1 MTATSYWR
9 GHAIVHDGTQW
20 IYSDTW
26 QPVSAN
32 KERPCGH
39 CGRPNRADGHDA
51 CLGELPGVVNACCGH
66 GNAAEAYVH
75 YDDGRK
81 LQGKAAVE
89 AMKGGANG

>member
-1 MTATSYWR
+1 MTATSCWR
-9 GHAIVHDGTQW
+9 GHAIVHDGKQW

-26 QPVSAN
+26 QAVSAN

-39 CGRPNRADGHDA
+39 CGQPNRADGHDA

-66 GNAAEAYVH
+66 GNTAEAYVH
-75 YDDGRK
+75 YADGRK

-89 AMKGGANG
+89 AMKGD